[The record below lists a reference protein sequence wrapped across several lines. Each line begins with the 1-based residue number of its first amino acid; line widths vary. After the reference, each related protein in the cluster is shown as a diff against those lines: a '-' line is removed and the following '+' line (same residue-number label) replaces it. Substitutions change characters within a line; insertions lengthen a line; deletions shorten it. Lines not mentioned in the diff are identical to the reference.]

1 MPMIHAICRTF
12 ALAALLPLLAACTAT
27 PTRPEAAIEAER
39 VSPAVATAAAP
50 TATTADTPLFSPAVS
65 SSAPLPL
72 ATVAR
77 ENGPTL
83 LDLTVAPADLWQR
96 VRNGFAMTDLHSP
109 LVVERQSWY
118 LNRPEMLQ
126 RIFDRGSRYLFHIVE
141 ELEKRGM
148 PTELALLPMVE
159 SAYNPQAVSSARAAG
174 MWQFIPS
181 TGRNYNLTQN
191 WWVDERRDIVAS
203 TEAAL
208 SYLQNIYEM
217 HGDWHL
223 ALASYNWGENAVARA
238 IARNAAQGLP
248 TDYASLT
255 MPEETRYYVPK
266 LQALKNIVAH
276 PEYFNFRLA
285 PIPNQPYFESVTKPE
300 RIDVA
305 VAARLADMTIDD
317 LISLNPA
324 YHRPVMNGRQAGPLL
339 LPVDRVDT
347 FLSNLARHAAENR
360 PLSDW
365 QTHRMRRSDTLAS
378 VAARFGISETRLR
391 QINGITPRVRVQPGF
406 TLLVPRPGSDVN
418 PDNLARTLPKE
429 APAKTVKKKTTTKKK
444 AVKPAKKKTV
454 KPATQKKPQ
463 AKK

>member
-1 MPMIHAICRTF
+1 MIRAIYRTF
-12 ALAALLPLLAACTAT
+12 TLVALLPLLAACTAA

-39 VSPAVATAAAP
+39 VSPTLAPTLAPAVAPTKDAA
-50 TATTADTPLFSPAVS
+50 LFSPAAGS
-65 SSAPLPL
+65 RAPLPIT
-72 ATVAR
+72 TVAR
-77 ENGPTL
+77 ENTPAL

-96 VRNGFAMTDLHSP
+96 VRNGFAMIDLHSP

-126 RIFDRGSRYLFHIVE
+126 KIFDRGSRYLFHIVE

-159 SAYNPQAVSSARAAG
+159 SAYNPQAISSARAAG

-181 TGRNYNLTQN
+181 TGRNYNLAQN

-285 PIPNQPYFESVTKPE
+285 PISNRPYFESVTKPE

-305 VAARLADMTIDD
+305 VAARLADMTIDEF
-317 LISLNPA
+317 ISLNPA
-324 YHRPVMNGRQAGPLL
+324 YHRPVMNAHQAGPLL

-360 PLSDW
+360 PLSNW
-365 QTHRMRRSDTLAS
+365 QTHQMKRSDTLAS
-378 VAARFGISETRLR
+378 VAARFGITETRLR

-406 TLLVPRPGSDVN
+406 ALLVPRPGSDVN
-418 PDNLARTLPKE
+418 PDKLARILPKE
-429 APAKTVKKKTTTKKK
+429 APAKAVKKKTATKKT
-444 AVKPAKKKTV
+444 VKPAKKKTV
-454 KPATQKKPQ
+454 KPAAKNKPQ